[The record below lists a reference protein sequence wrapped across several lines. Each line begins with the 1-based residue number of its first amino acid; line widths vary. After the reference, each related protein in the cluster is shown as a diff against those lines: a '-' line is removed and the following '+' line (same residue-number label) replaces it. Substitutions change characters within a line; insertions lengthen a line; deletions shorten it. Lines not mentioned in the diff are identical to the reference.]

1 MKAIILA
8 AGRGSRMGEKTKNL
22 PKCLTTLKGKTLLER
37 QLASVRAAGIND
49 VAVITGYKNEEITSR
64 FTGLKYFH
72 NENWENTNMVATLL
86 EADEWLK
93 ESDCLISYSDIVY
106 TKKAVELLEN
116 SAEDIAI
123 TYYTEFLKLW
133 EKRFK
138 NPLDDLETFKIDKEG
153 YLTEIGQRAKS
164 LDEIEGQYMG
174 LLKFSPKGYEKIR
187 NAMNENMPKP
197 VEKIDMTGLLSYLLT
212 KDIKIKALPYEEL
225 WLETDNEQDL
235 KIYEN
240 DGEILEKLA

>member
-37 QLASVRAAGIND
+37 QLDALTTAGIEEI
-49 VAVITGYKNEEITSR
+49 AVITGYKSEEITKR
-64 FTGLKYFH
+64 FGDLKYFH

-86 EADEWLK
+86 KADEWLK
-93 ESDCLISYSDIVY
+93 SDACIISYSDIVY
-106 TKKAVELLEN
+106 TKKAVELLKN

-133 EKRFK
+133 QRRFK
-138 NPLDDLETFKIDKEG
+138 NPLEDLETFKIDENS
-153 YLTEIGQRAKS
+153 YLTEIGARAKS

-174 LLKFSPKGYEKIR
+174 LLKFSPNGYEKIR
-187 NAMNENMPKP
+187 SSMGEDMPKP
-197 VEKIDMTGLLSYLLT
+197 VERIDMTGLLSYLLA
-212 KDIKIKALPYEEL
+212 KNIKIKAVSYNEL
-225 WLETDNEQDL
+225 WLEADNERDL
-235 KIYEN
+235 EIYES
-240 DGEILEKLA
+240 DGEIVKELL